1 MTARGKGKGI
11 PKLNSFTDQTDPAAF
26 VLPDSLPCSEVDF
39 PVLIRRRSRANWK
52 DIVNESEKWKKQLK
66 EYQETKIVALPKA
79 PFLKTEADYIKDEV
93 FVQLIPALVEA
104 LNKAK
109 IWEAFTRD
117 KCFFNGIDHVV
128 QVLWNNNP
136 RFPYRKG
143 CNLHVFNMPWVR
155 ETLKKNPRPYYPK
168 SWLWPEEYAATL
180 IQKTVRQYF
189 IQRQEEVQEMREFW
203 KKLEVES
210 QNLEILEA
218 NPLLAKAFAHTKST
232 TNLKK

>member
-1 MTARGKGKGI
+1 MTAKSKGKGNV
-11 PKLNSFTDQTDPAAF
+11 PKFNSIVDQNDAAGF

-52 DIVNESEKWKKQLK
+52 EIVDESDKWQKQLE
-66 EYQETKIVALPKA
+66 EYQESKKELTPKP

-93 FVQLIPALVEA
+93 FVHLIPALVEA

-109 IWEAFTRD
+109 IWEAFTRE

-136 RFPYRKG
+136 RYPCRKESD
-143 CNLHVFNMPWVR
+143 LHIFNMPWVR
-155 ETLKKNPRPYYPK
+155 ASLKKNPRPFYPK

-189 IQRQEEVQEMREFW
+189 IQRQEEVQEMRDFW
-203 KKLEVES
+203 RKLEVES
-210 QNLEILEA
+210 QNKNVLDA
-218 NPLLAKAFAHTKST
+218 NPLLAKAFASSSHF
-232 TNLKK
+232 KK